1 MSNVPVARRYARA
14 LLDASG
20 AEADQVL
27 VQLETL
33 ATYFDGQ
40 PVILAALSN
49 PTLTRPQRMTL
60 VETIISNA
68 DGLQPVL
75 ANLMKVLIDRNRH
88 VRRAVVPKVKVDQP
102 GVVSSNRVVPFD
114 FRQAAEWDEKGLIT
128 GTNLSNVQRMEELL
142 GETIA
147 TLLSDKGDAKE
158 RKSPAVLVTVGI
170 GFALFFIL
178 LILKTKASRN
188 HPSTT

>member
-75 ANLMKVLIDRNRH
+75 ANLMKVLIDRNRFDTLPFIARQFRDMVDSRMGR
-88 VRRAVVPKVKVDQP
+88 VRGR
-102 GVVSSNRVVPFD
+102 VVSAAKLGDVQVAALKKQLESLTQRSVV
-114 FRQAAEWDEKGLIT
+114 L
-128 GTNLSNVQRMEELL
+128 
-142 GETIA
+142 ETSVDA
-147 TLLSDKGDAKE
+147 TLLGGVVA
-158 RKSPAVLVTVGI
+158 TVGSYQYD
-170 GFALFFIL
+170 GS
-178 LILKTKASRN
+178 LKSQLAELGRTLTGAR
-188 HPSTT
+188 